1 MTEITRKG
9 SESKPETIAV
19 CGMNLLP
26 TSWTPHASFHL
37 CEETTTETGKK
48 VKEEGEKGWNSSYM

>member
-19 CGMNLLP
+19 CGMNLLS
-26 TSWTPHASFHL
+26 TSCTLHASFHL
-37 CEETTTETGKK
+37 CEETAIERGKK
-48 VKEEGEKGWNSSYM
+48 N